1 MAKLLGNL
9 THTVI
14 AGVVLLI
21 VVLIIMG
28 ASYQGV
34 GLNLDKAWWATLM
47 RWGHIISGVMWI
59 GLLYYFNFVQTPTMP
74 KLSAEQRPTIIGFI
88 LPEALF
94 WFRWGAMST
103 LFFGLIV
110 AWMNGYLGDAYA
122 LGLTSHQPKHTMIGI
137 GMWLATIMWFNVWF
151 IIWPNQKIVM
161 GMVQKTPDERAKAGR
176 VAGQTSRI
184 NAMLSIPML
193 FCMAS
198 SHTISLV

>member
-14 AGVVLLI
+14 AGVILWII
-21 VVLIIMG
+21 VVAIM
-28 ASYQGV
+28 V
-34 GLNLDKAWWATLM
+34 GGYAADVRIDQSFWNTLV
-47 RWGHIISGVMWI
+47 RWLHIASGVMWI
-59 GLLYYFNFVQTPTMP
+59 GILYYFNFVQTPTMP

-103 LFFGLIV
+103 LFFGLIL
-110 AWMNGYLGDAYA
+110 AWMNGYLGEAYA

-151 IIWPNQKIVM
+151 IIWPNQQIVM
-161 GMVQKTPDERAKAGR
+161 GMKEGDKVKAGGL
-176 VAGQTSRI
+176 AGRTSRI
-184 NAMLSIPML
+184 NMMLSIPML

-198 SHTISLV
+198 SHTVSYV